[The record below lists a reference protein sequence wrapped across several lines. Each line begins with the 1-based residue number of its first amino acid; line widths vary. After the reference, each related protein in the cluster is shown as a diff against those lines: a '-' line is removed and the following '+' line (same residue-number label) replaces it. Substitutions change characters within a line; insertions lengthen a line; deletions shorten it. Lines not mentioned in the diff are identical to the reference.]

1 MWLHGRLFL
10 VLVDFDMEM
19 WRWENQFLNWSL
31 KMLSIMC
38 YYKIM
43 DVVVNTMHFVKMLNN
58 NKKKKA

>member
-10 VLVDFDMEM
+10 VLVDFDMVM
-19 WRWENQFLNWSL
+19 WRWENQFFNWSL

-43 DVVVNTMHFVKMLNN
+43 DVVVNTRHFCENVEQ
-58 NKKKKA
+58 